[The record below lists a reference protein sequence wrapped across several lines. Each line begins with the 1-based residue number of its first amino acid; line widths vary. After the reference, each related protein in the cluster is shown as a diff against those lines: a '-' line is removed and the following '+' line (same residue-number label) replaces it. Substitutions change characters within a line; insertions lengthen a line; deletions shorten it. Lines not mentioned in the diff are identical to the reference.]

1 MASLHQL
8 RILNLEDLAKRAN
21 HLAELVLTQGSDD
34 ETQAE
39 ARDLMSRFMAHEA
52 MHGDLE

>member
-1 MASLHQL
+1 MTSLHQL